1 MSHLDFAARLPWLS
15 MLTLLPSFRPEI
27 DKIVVLASQRLLA
40 HCIKLYAM
48 GGWHAARSWS
58 HRGVRL
64 GAEFPRRQRQR
75 GRPFRQCSDPE
86 QPECFA
92 RSDQRLQTTVNAI
105 QNAAGTISAPD
116 QSKFRITPGFFFN
129 GTFSVENGNAL
140 LVNAINVSGV
150 PHMIKAEV
158 LDPSGEAILTINP
171 GSVVQPFDA
180 ISGTLLVPNAGP
192 WFVRFTVSD
201 GSRANIRGS
210 GQQINYLRGT
220 TGVALAAE

>member
-1 MSHLDFAARLPWLS
+1 MRHVPGLIAAC
-15 MLTLLPSFRPEI
+15 
-27 DKIVVLASQRLLA
+27 VLALSSLA
-40 HCIKLYAM
+40 GSASAEDHSGNVAILNSLNAL
-48 GGWHAARSWS
+48 HAQINA
-58 HRGVRL
+58 
-64 GAEFPRRQRQR
+64 
-75 GRPFRQCSDPE
+75 
-86 QPECFA
+86 
-92 RSDQRLQTTVNAI
+92 LQTTVNAI

-129 GTFSVENGNAL
+129 GTFSIENGNAL

-180 ISGTLLVPNAGP
+180 ISGTFLVPNAGP
-192 WFVRFTVSD
+192 WFVRFTVLD
-201 GSRANIRGS
+201 GSRADIRGS

>member
-1 MSHLDFAARLPWLS
+1 
-15 MLTLLPSFRPEI
+15 
-27 DKIVVLASQRLLA
+27 
-40 HCIKLYAM
+40 
-48 GGWHAARSWS
+48 
-58 HRGVRL
+58 
-64 GAEFPRRQRQR
+64 
-75 GRPFRQCSDPE
+75 
-86 QPECFA
+86 
-92 RSDQRLQTTVNAI
+92 
-105 QNAAGTISAPD
+105 
-116 QSKFRITPGFFFN
+116 
-129 GTFSVENGNAL
+129 
-140 LVNAINVSGV
+140 
-150 PHMIKAEV
+150 MIKAEV